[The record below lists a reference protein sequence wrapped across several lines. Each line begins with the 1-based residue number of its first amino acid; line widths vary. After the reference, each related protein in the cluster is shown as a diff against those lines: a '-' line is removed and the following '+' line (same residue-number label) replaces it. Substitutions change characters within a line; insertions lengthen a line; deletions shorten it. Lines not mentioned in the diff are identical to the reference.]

1 MKLVVLDNYDSFV
14 FNVARYLTR
23 LGAKTIVLRNDRTS
37 LAEIEALDP
46 EAIVVSPG
54 PCSPREAGIS
64 CDLVRAF
71 SGRTPILGICL
82 GHQVIGDVFSGRV
95 TRALRPMHGR
105 ASPMLHEG
113 ANLFAGLRPK
123 TKAGRYHSLI
133 VEETPTMLEVLS
145 VDARSPDGEI
155 MALSHRT
162 DPTFGVQFHP
172 ESILT
177 EDGEALLAN
186 FIARARAFHSDR
198 ETEPNS

>member
-1 MKLVVLDNYDSFV
+1 MKLFVLDNYDSFV

-23 LGAKTIVLRNDRTS
+23 LGAEPLVLRNDRTS
-37 LAEIEALDP
+37 LAEIEALAP
-46 EAIVVSPG
+46 KAIVVSPG

-71 SGRTPILGICL
+71 SGRIPILGICL
-82 GHQVIGDVFSGRV
+82 GRQVIGDVFSGHV

-105 ASPMLHEG
+105 ASPMLHQG
-113 ANLFAGLRPK
+113 ANLFAGLKPE

-133 VEETPTMLEVLS
+133 VEETPAMLDMLS

-177 EDGEALLAN
+177 EEGEALLAN
-186 FIARARAFHSDR
+186 FIARARAFDAKGKELQS
-198 ETEPNS
+198 

>member
-1 MKLVVLDNYDSFV
+1 MKLFVLDNYDSFV

-23 LGAKTIVLRNDRTS
+23 LGAEPLVLRNDRTS
-37 LAEIEALDP
+37 LAEIEALAP
-46 EAIVVSPG
+46 KGIVVSPG

-71 SGRTPILGICL
+71 SGRIPILGICL
-82 GHQVIGDVFSGRV
+82 GHQVIGDVFSGHV

-105 ASPMLHEG
+105 ASPMLHQG
-113 ANLFAGLRPK
+113 ANLFAGLKPE

-133 VEETPTMLEVLS
+133 VEETPAMLDMLS

-177 EDGEALLAN
+177 EEGEALLAN
-186 FIARARAFHSDR
+186 FIARARAFDAKGKELQS
-198 ETEPNS
+198 

>member
-23 LGAKTIVLRNDRTS
+23 LGAKTMVLRNDRTS
-37 LAEIEALDP
+37 LAEIEDLAP
-46 EAIVVSPG
+46 AAIVVSPG

-82 GHQVIGDVFSGRV
+82 GHQVIGDVFSGHV

-113 ANLFAGLRPK
+113 ANLFAGLRPE

-133 VEETPTMLEVLS
+133 VEETPAMLEVLS

-162 DPTFGVQFHP
+162 HPTYGVQFHP
-172 ESILT
+172 ESILS

>member
-113 ANLFAGLRPK
+113 ANLFAGLRPE

-198 ETEPNS
+198 ETEPKS

>member
-1 MKLVVLDNYDSFV
+1 MKLFVLDNYDSFV

-23 LGAKTIVLRNDRTS
+23 LGAEPLVLRNDRTS
-37 LAEIEALDP
+37 LAEIEALAP
-46 EAIVVSPG
+46 KAIVVSPG

-71 SGRTPILGICL
+71 SGRIPILGICL
-82 GHQVIGDVFSGRV
+82 GHQVIGDVFSGHV

-105 ASPMLHEG
+105 ASPMLHQG
-113 ANLFAGLRPK
+113 ANLFAGLKPE
-123 TKAGRYHSLI
+123 TKAGRYLSLI
-133 VEETPTMLEVLS
+133 VEETPAMLDMLS

-177 EDGEALLAN
+177 EEGEALLAN
-186 FIARARAFHSDR
+186 FIARARAFDAKGKELQS
-198 ETEPNS
+198 